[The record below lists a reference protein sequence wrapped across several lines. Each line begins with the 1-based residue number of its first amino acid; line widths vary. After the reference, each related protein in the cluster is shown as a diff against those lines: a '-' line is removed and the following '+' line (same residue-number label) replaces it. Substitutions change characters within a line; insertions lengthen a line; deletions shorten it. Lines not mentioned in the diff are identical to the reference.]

1 MSQTLYLLDA
11 MALVYRAHFA
21 LANRPIYN
29 SKGVN
34 TSALFGFTQF
44 LIDILT
50 RQKPSHI
57 AVVFDTAAP
66 TQRHID
72 FPAYKA
78 QREAMPEDLAAAL
91 PEVKRM
97 VRAFQVP
104 LLELDGYEAD
114 DIIGTLAKQAEAAGF
129 TTHMVTPDKD
139 FGQLVGPRTLLYKP
153 SRMGDAVEILG
164 VEEVKARWGIERP
177 EQVIDM
183 LGLMGDA
190 SDNIPGIRGVGEKT
204 AAKLLALYGTLEGV
218 LDHAAELK
226 GKQREMIETGREMAL
241 LSKRLATIDTAV
253 PLQVAPGDL
262 KTREMDGEAVK
273 ALLVEFEF
281 NHIGKRLFG
290 NEFHAG
296 RGGAAKAAPESP
308 EPELEGVGAAADSSG
323 TAIPEAPAQA
333 AGAVQSFLLEPGGGL
348 EALLAGLLPG
358 GRLGLA
364 VDANAPTPKAC
375 EPGKVF
381 KGLAL
386 SVEPGRAAY
395 IPLPDAGRARA
406 VSKRVLEAAA
416 AAGAVLAGHDLKFH
430 LGVLGWAGCDWDGPV
445 FDTMLAHSLVEPDQ
459 RHTLAYLCETLL
471 GILPRPAAPGEQMTF
486 DLGAEEDTWRAVA
499 EQAGLALQ
507 LAPPLEALLGER
519 GQERVMEEIE
529 MPLVACLA
537 AMEREGIRIDPQ
549 VLSDFGEQL
558 AKELDASE
566 KDLHRL
572 AGREFNVN
580 SPKQLGEILFDELKL
595 VEKPKKTKTG
605 QYATNEQTLQE
616 LAPDHEIVRRIL
628 AHREGAKLK
637 STYVDALPNAIWP
650 ATGRIHTTFHQA
662 AAATGRLAS
671 VDPNLQNIPIRSD
684 AGQEIRRAF
693 IPRDPDHLLLS
704 ADYSQ
709 IELRIIA
716 ALGGEANMVEAFK
729 AGLDIHTATAARVFG
744 TPLAEV
750 TSEMRRKAKM
760 VNFGIAYGI
769 SAFGLAQRLG
779 IPRKEAAHIID
790 QYFLQYPGIR
800 QYMGDIVE
808 LARSRGYAE
817 TVTGR
822 RRPLRDITSSNAT
835 LRAAAERVAINMPIQ
850 GAAADMIKIAMA
862 RVHREL
868 RQRKLR
874 TRMLLQVHDELVFD
888 LYRPEE
894 AEIREIAT
902 RNMRDALKLDVPI
915 EVEIGVGANW
925 LEAH

>member
-1 MSQTLYLLDA
+1 MSQSLYLLDA

-50 RQKPSHI
+50 RHKPSHI

-78 QREAMPEDLAAAL
+78 QREEMPEDLAAAL

-97 VRAFQVP
+97 TRAFRVP
-104 LLELDGYEAD
+104 LLELDGFEAD
-114 DIIGTLAKQAEAAGF
+114 DIIGTLAKRAEAEGF

-153 SRMGDAVEILG
+153 ARMGDAVEILG

-204 AAKLLALYGTLEGV
+204 AAKLLALYGTVEGV
-218 LDHAAELK
+218 LDHASELK
-226 GKQREMIETGREMAL
+226 GKQREMVEASREMAL
-241 LSKRLATIDTAV
+241 LSKRLATINTAV
-253 PLQVAPGDL
+253 PLDSTLDDL
-262 KTREMDGEAVK
+262 KTQPMDPEAVK

-281 NHIGKRLFG
+281 NHVGKRLFG
-290 NEFHAG
+290 AEFHAG
-296 RGGAAKAAPESP
+296 RGGGVKSADPQA
-308 EPELEGVGAAADSSG
+308 ELEGEAAPPSAE
-323 TAIPEAPAQA
+323 TTIPEAPAQT
-333 AGAVQSFLLEPGGGL
+333 AGAVQSSMLEPADGL

-375 EPGKVF
+375 EPGKIF

-386 SVEPGRAAY
+386 SVEPGRAVY
-395 IPLPDAGRARA
+395 LPLRDAGQARA
-406 VSKRVLEAAA
+406 VSSRVLEVAAA
-416 AAGAVLAGHDLKFH
+416 SGAVLAGHDLKFH

-471 GILPRPAAPGEQMTF
+471 GILPRTAAPGEQMTL
-486 DLGAEEDTWRAVA
+486 DLGAGEDTWRAVA

-537 AMEREGIRIDPQ
+537 AMEREGIRLDPA
-549 VLSDFGEQL
+549 VLSDFGAQL

-595 VEKPKKTKTG
+595 VEKPKKTRTG

-616 LAPDHEIVRRIL
+616 LAADHEIVRRIL

-693 IPRDPDHLLLS
+693 IPRDADHLLLS

-716 ALGGEANMVEAFK
+716 ALGGEANMIEAFK

-744 TPLAEV
+744 TPLPEV

-779 IPRKEAAHIID
+779 IPRKEAAQIID

-817 TVTGR
+817 TITGR

-888 LYRPEE
+888 LYKPEE
-894 AEIREIAT
+894 AEVRELAT
-902 RNMRDALKLDVPI
+902 RNMRDALKLEVPI
-915 EVEIGVGANW
+915 EVEIGVGQNW

>member
-1 MSQTLYLLDA
+1 MSQSLYLLDA

-78 QREAMPEDLAAAL
+78 QREEMPEDLAAAL

-97 VRAFQVP
+97 TRAFRVP
-104 LLELDGYEAD
+104 LLELDGFEAD
-114 DIIGTLAKQAEAAGF
+114 DIIGTLAKRAEAEGF

-153 SRMGDAVEILG
+153 ARMGDAVEILG

-204 AAKLLALYGTLEGV
+204 AAKLLALYGTVEGV
-218 LDHAAELK
+218 LDHASELK
-226 GKQREMIETGREMAL
+226 GKQREMVEAGREMAL
-241 LSKRLATIDTAV
+241 LSKRLATINTAV
-253 PLQVAPGDL
+253 PLDSTLDDL
-262 KTREMDGEAVK
+262 KIQPMDAEAVK

-281 NHIGKRLFG
+281 NHVGKRLFG
-290 NEFHAG
+290 AEFHAG
-296 RGGAAKAAPESP
+296 RGGGVKQADPQA
-308 EPELEGVGAAADSSG
+308 ELEGEAAPAPAE
-323 TAIPEAPAQA
+323 TAIPEAPAQTA
-333 AGAVQSFLLEPGGGL
+333 DGVQCSMLEPADGL

-386 SVEPGRAAY
+386 SVEPGRAVY
-395 IPLPDAGRARA
+395 LPLRDAGQARA
-406 VSKRVLEAAA
+406 VSSRVLEVAAA
-416 AAGAVLAGHDLKFH
+416 SGAVLAGHDLKFH

-471 GILPRPAAPGEQMTF
+471 GILPRTAAPGEQMTL
-486 DLGAEEDTWRAVA
+486 DLGAGEDTWRAVA

-537 AMEREGIRIDPQ
+537 AMEREGIRLDPA
-549 VLSDFGEQL
+549 VLSDFGAQL

-616 LAPDHEIVRRIL
+616 LAADHEIVRRIL

-693 IPRDPDHLLLS
+693 IPRDADHLLLS

-716 ALGGEANMVEAFK
+716 ALGGEANMIEAFK

-744 TPLAEV
+744 TPLSEV

-817 TVTGR
+817 TITGR

-888 LYRPEE
+888 LYKPEE
-894 AEIREIAT
+894 AEVRELAT
-902 RNMRDALKLDVPI
+902 RNMRDALKLEVPI